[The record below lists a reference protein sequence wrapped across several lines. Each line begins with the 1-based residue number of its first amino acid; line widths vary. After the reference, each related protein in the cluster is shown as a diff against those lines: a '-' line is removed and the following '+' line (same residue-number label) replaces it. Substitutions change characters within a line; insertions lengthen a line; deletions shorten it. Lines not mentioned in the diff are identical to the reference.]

1 MDDML
6 FQHIKSQ
13 IYPGAHY
20 VTQKIYAANLGQ
32 SSGPIHLGKRFLPE
46 ERNVIGLQEAPQ
58 VQKVNRN
65 GTLFSL
71 PIFNST

>member
-1 MDDML
+1 ML

-13 IYPGAHY
+13 KYPGAHY
-20 VTQKIYAANLGQ
+20 VTPKIYTANLGQ

-58 VQKVNRN
+58 VQKDNRN